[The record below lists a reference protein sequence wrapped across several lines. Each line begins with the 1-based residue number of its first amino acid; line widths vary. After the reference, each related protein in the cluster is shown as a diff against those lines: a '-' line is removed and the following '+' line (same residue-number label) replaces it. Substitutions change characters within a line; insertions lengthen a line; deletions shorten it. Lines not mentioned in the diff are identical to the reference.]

1 MFRSSTWQGVEVGA
15 AFTGTPLNTLD
26 AIQGA
31 RWSIEHGYLWRWSC
45 SRVLHIIH

>member
-31 RWSIEHGYLWRWSC
+31 RWSIEHGYLWWWSC